1 VTEPTPDEVE
11 FDCWSWGGPLHV
23 RLRKDVFQ
31 PNYYGAV
38 IGTIGVP
45 APAPASGFDVRA
57 LDAPPT
63 PVVLAADSTLVR
75 ADRVIPAATCGV
87 ARGADGSYRERVPE
101 KVVIHVLDGGTYD
114 DDIAHW
120 HTGSS
125 CTPPHYVIKSDG
137 EVTQMVA
144 EKYMAQHAGP
154 GGNPT
159 MIGIEHDGTD
169 ADSANFT
176 ETMYV
181 ASAALVRDIC
191 SRNAIPVDRAHIIG
205 HDEVPLQVL
214 NQEHGDPGG
223 YFDWDYYLALVRWDG
238 VDPATKPLREVVDT
252 AGPAAVTAS
261 AAWHEADRD
270 SGRADW
276 RQSRLNTGPS
286 FQSAY
291 GMRYMWADGA
301 PDADPSDF
309 IEFMFVAPAAGAW
322 GVSAWWPILADGNPT
337 TTIEIETTS
346 SNPDQRLLTLVVDQ
360 RALSP
365 MRGRKTVALGFSPTW
380 YVLPAFDLTE
390 NDVVK
395 VRVLRRSGA
404 AGKVIAD
411 AFRFLKT

>member
-23 RLRKDVFQ
+23 RLRKDVFE

-45 APAPASGFDVRA
+45 APAPASGFEARA
-57 LDAPPT
+57 LDAPPA
-63 PVVLAADSTLVR
+63 PVVVAADSALVR

-87 ARGADGSYRERVPE
+87 ARDGDGNYRERVPE

-114 DDIAHW
+114 DDISHW

-137 EVTQMVA
+137 EITQMVA

-169 ADSANFT
+169 ADSANFG

-191 SRNAIPVDRAHIIG
+191 SRNAIAVDRAHIIG
-205 HDEVPLQVL
+205 HDEVPLQVQG
-214 NQEHGDPGG
+214 QEHGDPGG
-223 YFDWDYYLALVRWDG
+223 YWDWDYYMALVRWDG
-238 VDPATKPLREVVDT
+238 VDQATKPLREVVDT

-276 RQSRLNTGPS
+276 RQSRLNMGPTY
-286 FQSAY
+286 QHAY

-301 PDADPSDF
+301 ADAPVDDF
-309 IEFMFVAPAAGAW
+309 IEFMFVAPAAGTW
-322 GVSAWWPILADGNPT
+322 SVSAWWPILADGNPS
-337 TTIEIETTS
+337 TTIQLQTTS
-346 SNPDQRLLTLVVDQ
+346 SNPDQQLMTLVVDQ
-360 RALSP
+360 RTLSP

-380 YVLPAFDLTE
+380 YVLPAFDLTA

-395 VRVLRRSGA
+395 IRVLRRSGA
-404 AGKVIAD
+404 AGKVVAD
-411 AFRFLKT
+411 SFRFLKT